1 MSASKVVKFEISFL
15 FFCCSVKIKLM
26 NVEFEPPDFN
36 FDHKHFGKHRG
47 DHMTPEA
54 GSQSANQL

>member
-1 MSASKVVKFEISFL
+1 
-15 FFCCSVKIKLM
+15 M
-26 NVEFEPPDFN
+26 NVEFETPDFN